1 MRNVTIVTACCVWAV
16 LCIGGAR
23 LGWADE
29 GARGV
34 FEHDAVEVLAPEG
47 VKFGQVS
54 IDNHL
59 GNVSVRGH
67 DHESI
72 AIKSFKRADDDAT
85 LERLVVSLVPDGQ
98 GRVSIST
105 ALRAGAEN
113 KPVRAGSI
121 AIDLVVFVPRK
132 SAVDAEIWNGEL
144 LVSNVDNGASLV
156 ADKGRIAVK
165 QVSGAV
171 AADLRL
177 GDQVF
182 AELLGDLRAH
192 GIEGTLDLNTVRGKV
207 LEASIVRGGI
217 VGAKLKFKQIQ
228 VRSVFGDIDLSA
240 ELMPGG
246 SYKIASRMG
255 NVSIR
260 FSGPSA
266 VAVSVGA
273 SKVTLA
279 SEMSPRHDGQHRWY
293 AYYGQR
299 SAKIVPA
306 ELELQAPTGTVLVRH
321 F

>member
-1 MRNVTIVTACCVWAV
+1 MSRATIMMTCYIWTLV
-16 LCIGGAR
+16 CIGSVRAF
-23 LGWADE
+23 ADE
-29 GARGV
+29 GVHSV
-34 FEHDAVEVLAPEG
+34 FERDTVEVLAPEG
-47 VKFGQVS
+47 IKFGQVS

-72 AIKSFKRADDDAT
+72 AIQSFKRADDDST

-132 SAVDAEIWNGEL
+132 SAVNAEIWSGEL
-144 LVSNVDNGASLV
+144 LVSKVDNGAILA
-156 ADKGRIAVK
+156 ADKGRIEVK
-165 QVSGAV
+165 QVSGPV

-177 GDQVF
+177 GAQVF

-192 GIEGTLDLNTVRGKV
+192 GIEGSLDLNAVRGKL
-207 LEASIVRGGI
+207 LEASLVRGGI
-217 VGAKLKFKQIQ
+217 VGTKLKFKQMQ
-228 VRSVFGDIDLSA
+228 VRSVFGDIDVSA
-240 ELMPGG
+240 ELIPGG
-246 SYKIASRMG
+246 SYKIASRKG

-260 FSGPSA
+260 FSGRGT
-266 VAVSVGA
+266 VAVSVNA
-273 SKVTLA
+273 SKATLA
-279 SEMSPRHDGQHRWY
+279 SEMNPRSEGKHQWY

-299 SAKIVPA
+299 STKGVPA
-306 ELELQAPTGTVLVRH
+306 ELELRAPTGTVLVRH